1 MFNVENINDGIGP
14 LGIGVD
20 IIEIDRFE
28 DIAKSFPKGV
38 SRRLFTDEELSDKR
52 INTPQFMAS
61 RFAAKEAV
69 MKCMGRGMDSIGF
82 TDIQIDNLPSGQHV
96 VKLSGRAFEV
106 ADSMGI
112 TEIMLSISHSM
123 SHAIA
128 FAMAIGKGR
137 ESCEASKE

>member
-1 MFNVENINDGIGP
+1 M
-14 LGIGVD
+14 
-20 IIEIDRFE
+20 
-28 DIAKSFPKGV
+28 

-61 RFAAKEAV
+61 RFRSQGSRYEV
-69 MKCMGRGMDSIGF
+69 HGRGMDSIGF
-82 TDIQIDNLPSGQHV
+82 TDIQIDNLPSGQPV

-128 FAMAIGKGR
+128 FAMAIGKGEKAVKLAKSETIKHR
-137 ESCEASKE
+137 RSSVLLNTTFRKQF